1 MDHTLSIVDISLHDD
16 GRDIAKGVLRAL
28 YGQAENPFVSSFLM
42 NTPKGTISDVLAGIP
57 VATKIIPCDPDKA
70 DTAVF
75 CAHYGYALED
85 SANTILVSAKTGE
98 KRTVACVLLADSRLD
113 VNHVVRKRLQ
123 SRRVSFASAEKTREL
138 TGMEIGGVTPL
149 ALPDDMAVWVDTRVI
164 QRDTIILG
172 GGGRDTK
179 IVTTPVI
186 GEYSPK
192 TEVVYNRVQMG

>member
-1 MDHTLSIVDISLHDD
+1 MATRGTPINDI
-16 GRDIAKGVLRAL
+16 
-28 YGQAENPFVSSFLM
+28 
-42 NTPKGTISDVLAGIP
+42 LAGIP
-57 VATKIIPCDPDKA
+57 VEAKVIACDPDKA

-113 VNHVVRKRLQ
+113 VNHVVRKRLK
-123 SRRVSFASAEKTREL
+123 SRRVSFTNAEKTRDL

-149 ALPDDMAVWVDTRVI
+149 ALPDDMAVWVDARVM
-164 QRDTIILG
+164 QRETIILG

-179 IVTTPVI
+179 IVTTPEI
-186 GEYSPK
+186 FKYIPNM
-192 TEVVYNRVQMG
+192 EVVDNLAQVD

>member
-1 MDHTLSIVDISLHDD
+1 
-16 GRDIAKGVLRAL
+16 
-28 YGQAENPFVSSFLM
+28 M
-42 NTPKGTISDVLAGIP
+42 NTPEISISDILADIP
-57 VATKIIPCDPDKA
+57 VAAKIIPCDPDKA

-113 VNHVVRKRLQ
+113 VNHLVRKRLK
-123 SRRVSFASAEKTREL
+123 SRRVSFASAERTRDL

-149 ALPDDMAVWVDTRVI
+149 ALPDDMAVWVDTRVM
-164 QRDTIILG
+164 QRETIILG

-179 IVTTPVI
+179 IVTTPEIFKYVQN
-186 GEYSPK
+186 
-192 TEVVYNRVQMG
+192 TEVVDNLAQMG

>member
-1 MDHTLSIVDISLHDD
+1 
-16 GRDIAKGVLRAL
+16 
-28 YGQAENPFVSSFLM
+28 M
-42 NTPKGTISDVLAGIP
+42 NTHETSINDVLAKIP
-57 VATKIIPCDPDKA
+57 VAAEIISCDPDKA

-123 SRRVSFASAEKTREL
+123 SRRVSYTSAEKTRDL
-138 TGMEIGGVTPL
+138 TGMEIGGVTPR
-149 ALPDDMAVWVDTRVI
+149 ALPDDMAIWVDSRVM
-164 QRDTIILG
+164 QRETIVLG

-179 IVTTPVI
+179 IVTKPEI
-186 GEYSPK
+186 FEYIPNM
-192 TEVVYNRVQMG
+192 EVVDNLAQVG